1 MSGSPR
7 LTERAAWHRVSVAWF
22 SELFG
27 PEDHATV
34 VLRNRGPGGGVLQ
47 RTRAVGYWCHPA
59 GQRMLR
65 QANDA
70 GSDVFCSVNPME
82 PGSSRSVAEVRRL
95 QLDFDAEGDR
105 RVGKLMRDARAGRVP
120 MPAVVVRSSVGRWQV
135 LWHVDPAAWT
145 RAGAE
150 EVNRRLAAAYEADP
164 AVVDVTRVMRVPGF
178 VNRKPGR
185 GGVRVAMVA
194 RHVYDR
200 SGTGRQWWEPRAF
213 RSVMP
218 PRRVSVPAPAQRS
231 PSTGPAPARRY
242 LYGRIVPASQSEADW
257 AQVVDALRAGE
268 SPGVLI
274 QELAEFREDK
284 SNPRDYAERTVV
296 RACRSLGLEEPRTE
310 YGRRHPPPAMDV
322 AR

>member
-1 MSGSPR
+1 MSGSRRP
-7 LTERAAWHRVSVAWF
+7 TGPAAWHRVAVAWF

-34 VLRNRGPGGGVLQ
+34 VLRDRGAGGGVLQ
-47 RTRAVGYWCHPA
+47 RTRAVGHWCHPA

-95 QLDFDAEGDR
+95 QLDFDAEGDS
-105 RVGKLMRDARAGRVP
+105 RVGKLMHDVRSGRVP

-150 EVNRRLAAAYEADP
+150 EVNRRLAAAYEGDP

-185 GGVRVAMVA
+185 GGVRVAMVG

-200 SGTGRQWWEPRAF
+200 AGAGSQWWEPRAF
-213 RSVMP
+213 RSVMAP
-218 PRRVSVPAPAQRS
+218 PRVSVPAPVRS
-231 PSTGPAPARRY
+231 PVSAGAALGRRY

-296 RACRSLGLEEPRTE
+296 RACRSLGLDEPRTE
-310 YGRRHPPPAMDV
+310 YGRRHPPPAADV